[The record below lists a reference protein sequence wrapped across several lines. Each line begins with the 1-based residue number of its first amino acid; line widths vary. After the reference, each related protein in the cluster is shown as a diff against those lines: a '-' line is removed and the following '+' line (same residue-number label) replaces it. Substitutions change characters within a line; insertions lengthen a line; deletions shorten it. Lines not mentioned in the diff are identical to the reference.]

1 VYGAIVIDPA
11 DAGKKLADREHVIL
25 FSDWMD
31 ENPMSV
37 LSKLKKQGDIYNLNR
52 VTAGDFV
59 RDARKDGVK
68 AAMDNRAMWNEM
80 RMNPTDLGDL

>member
-1 VYGAIVIDPA
+1 ETFTYKFKVKQSGTYWYHSHSGMQEQTGVYGAIVIDPA

-37 LSKLKKQGDIYNLNR
+37 LSKLKKQGDIYNLN
-52 VTAGDFV
+52 
-59 RDARKDGVK
+59 
-68 AAMDNRAMWNEM
+68 
-80 RMNPTDLGDL
+80 

>member
-1 VYGAIVIDPA
+1 MQEQTGMYGAIVIDPI

-37 LSKLKKQGDIYNLNR
+37 LSKLKNKGYLQSEPC
-52 VTAGDFV
+52 
-59 RDARKDGVK
+59 DGWGFCP
-68 AAMDNRAMWNEM
+68 RRTQRWRE
-80 RMNPTDLGDL
+80 GGHG